1 MAAKKLVV
9 STYFQYILIALGVF
23 VLATFVPQ
31 IWGVLLTFFLAAV
44 LAYILNPLVRW
55 LEGWR
60 VPRSLAVIGV
70 FVVLVLAVV
79 AALIAIIVPAVRQ
92 ARTLIEE
99 PEIIVQGAAGLLE
112 RGQDLPYVGEQV
124 AELDQ
129 QTVVQFARDNAPPPQ
144 VIVDNAL
151 GLVGG
156 VFGVFGV
163 ILNLFLMLIISI
175 YLLIDRERITGAALG
190 LIPETM
196 RDQTVELF
204 HVVESTLFR
213 FLKAQLFLCVLMGVI
228 GWAIAFFT
236 IGGDYA
242 VLIGLWVGFMELIP
256 VLGAILGA
264 VPVVLLALLDSPTQ
278 ALLVAGIFLVV
289 QQVEGNVLVPR
300 ITGGAVRVH
309 PLWVLFAL
317 LAATALYGVVGALFA
332 VPIVAI
338 IAAAIRYLK
347 GTLVF
352 ESWGKPPLRS
362 AEETPEPV
370 AAGTGSGERAR
381 KPEGE

>member
-1 MAAKKLVV
+1 MPAKKLVV

-70 FVVLVLAVV
+70 FVVLVLAVL
-79 AALIAIIVPAVRQ
+79 AALVAIIVPAVRQ
-92 ARTLIEE
+92 ARTLIEQ
-99 PEIIVQGAAGLLE
+99 PEIVVQGAAGLLE
-112 RGQDLPYVGEQV
+112 RAQDLPYVGERV

-129 QTVVQFARDNAPPPQ
+129 ETIVQFAQENAPPPQ
-144 VIVDNAL
+144 AIVDNAL
-151 GLVGG
+151 GLLGG
-156 VFGVFGV
+156 VFGIFGV
-163 ILNLFLMLIISI
+163 ILNLFLMLIVSI

-213 FLKAQLFLCVLMGVI
+213 FLKAQLFLCGLMGVI

-236 IGGDYA
+236 IGEYA

-264 VPVVLLALLDSPTQ
+264 VPAVLLALLNSPTQ

-289 QQVEGNVLVPR
+289 QQIEGNVLVPR
-300 ITGGAVRVH
+300 ITGDAVRVH

-317 LAATALYGVVGALFA
+317 LAATALYGIVGAIFA

-370 AAGTGSGERAR
+370 AAGAGSGGGDR
-381 KPEGE
+381 KLEGE

>member
-1 MAAKKLVV
+1 MPAKKLVV

-44 LAYILNPLVRW
+44 LAYILNPVVRW
-55 LEGWR
+55 LERWR

-70 FVVLVLAVV
+70 FVVLIAAVLA
-79 AALIAIIVPAVRQ
+79 ALVAIIVPAVRQ
-92 ARTLIEE
+92 AQTLIEE

-112 RGQDLPYVGEQV
+112 RGQDLPYVGERV

-129 QTVVQFARDNAPPPQ
+129 QTVVQFAQENAPPPQ
-144 VIVDNAL
+144 AIVDNAL
-151 GLVGG
+151 GLLGG
-156 VFGVFGV
+156 VFGIFGV
-163 ILNLFLMLIISI
+163 VLNLFLMLIISI

-196 RDQTVELF
+196 REQTVELF

-236 IGGDYA
+236 IGEYA
-242 VLIGLWVGFMELIP
+242 VLIGLWVGFLELIP

-289 QQVEGNVLVPR
+289 QQIEGNVLVPR
-300 ITGGAVRVH
+300 ITGDAVRVH

-317 LAATALYGVVGALFA
+317 LAATALYGIVGAIFA

-352 ESWGKPPLRS
+352 ESWRKPPLRS

-370 AAGTGSGERAR
+370 AAGAGSGEGDR
-381 KPEGE
+381 KLEGE